1 MRILHLLVIAALVL
15 SAAYV
20 YKIKFEST
28 LQVESVA
35 RLRHQIRQERDA
47 IAALRAQ
54 WARLDNPARLKGLAE
69 RHLPLQQM
77 QARQIDGL
85 DRLPER
91 PAPIVPAPGTD
102 DPIGVMIETDAEFAA
117 GSVGEGSR

>member
-35 RLRHQIRQERDA
+35 KLRHQIRQERDA
-47 IAALRAQ
+47 VAALRAE
-54 WARLDNPARLKGLAE
+54 WAKLDNPARLKGLAE
-69 RHLPLQQM
+69 RHLPLRQM
-77 QARQIDGL
+77 QSRQIDDL

-91 PAPIVPAPGTD
+91 PLPTLPPPGAD
-102 DPIGVMIETDAEFAA
+102 DPIGAMIDLEA
-117 GSVGEGSR
+117 GLATGSIGKGAR